1 MVPPDLPA
9 GTPAGSDGV
18 EAQRQFWNAW
28 NAKYREDGTQLPPPN
43 QRQAQTVLGWLGKTN
58 RGPRRIV
65 EVGCGSG
72 WFCDRLTE
80 FGHVHG
86 IDLSN
91 EVLERSR
98 RQYPHV
104 SFTDGD
110 FMQVELPP
118 ASADVVVAL
127 EVLSHVRDQP
137 AFMARVARLL
147 GDDGVL
153 MLATQN
159 RYVHER
165 LEDVKPQGPGQVRQW
180 VDAAQLRRLLEPH
193 FEISRLTSLHPT
205 GHGGLLRWINSWKLE
220 SLARTF
226 GVADAWKARRER
238 WLLGHTLMVLARKR
252 RR

>member
-1 MVPPDLPA
+1 MVPPELPA
-9 GTPAGSDGV
+9 ETPAGSDGV

-28 NAKYREDGTQLPPPN
+28 NAMYREDGTQLPPPN
-43 QRQAQTVLGWLGKTN
+43 QRQADTVLGWLRETN

-80 FGHVHG
+80 FGPVLG

-98 RQYPHV
+98 RRYPQV

-110 FMQVELPP
+110 FMQVEPPP

-137 AFMARVARLL
+137 AFMARIARLL

-165 LEDVKPQGPGQVRQW
+165 IEDVKARGPGQVRQW

-193 FEISRLTSLHPT
+193 FEVSRMTSLHPM
-205 GHGGLLRWINSWKLE
+205 GHAGLLRWINSWKLE
-220 SLARTF
+220 SLLRAVGLA
-226 GVADAWKARRER
+226 GVWKARRER

-252 RR
+252 RH